1 MRIVVM
7 QISLNVFPKCKVKR
21 QNRFV
26 KKNHLCHLD
35 NENDDD
41 ADVID
46 QVVSNKCPL
55 TQKPFNEP
63 VQNKKCKH
71 KYEKKSV
78 LKYIADKNKSKRPA
92 KCPSAGCENILNE
105 KDLINA

>member
-1 MRIVVM
+1 MLIL
-7 QISLNVFPKCKVKR
+7 LNVFPKCKVKL
-21 QNRFV
+21 
-26 KKNHLCHLD
+26 NHRSTSFSFFSLD
-35 NENDDD
+35 NEDEDEDTN
-41 ADVID
+41 VVD

-55 TQKPFNEP
+55 TQKPFNEA

-71 KYEKKSV
+71 KYEKQTV

>member
-1 MRIVVM
+1 
-7 QISLNVFPKCKVKR
+7 
-21 QNRFV
+21 
-26 KKNHLCHLD
+26 
-35 NENDDD
+35 
-41 ADVID
+41 
-46 QVVSNKCPL
+46 VVSNKCPL

-71 KYEKKSV
+71 KYEKKTV
-78 LKYIADKNKSKRPA
+78 LKYIADKNKLKRPA